1 MKFHVAIGALLLATI
16 AGSGGFVTGLSA
28 QSKPQFSYFVAES
41 VVTNPDEDAKI
52 IRQLPATAETLGG
65 RYIVRGGRIA
75 AYEGEPPKRIVIV
88 AFDSLEKIQAWRE
101 MPKVK
106 ELEAARKQVGTTLRT
121 YAVEGV
127 TQ

>member
-1 MKFHVAIGALLLATI
+1 MKFNIAIGVLLLATI

-28 QSKPQFSYFVAES
+28 QGKSQFAYFVAES
-41 VVTNPDEDAKI
+41 VVTNPDEDTKI
-52 IRQLPATAETLGG
+52 IRQLPATAEALGG
-65 RYIVRGGRIA
+65 HYIVRGGKIA

-88 AFDSLEKIQAWRE
+88 AFDSLEKIRAWRE
-101 MPKVK
+101 LPKVK

-127 TQ
+127 VQ